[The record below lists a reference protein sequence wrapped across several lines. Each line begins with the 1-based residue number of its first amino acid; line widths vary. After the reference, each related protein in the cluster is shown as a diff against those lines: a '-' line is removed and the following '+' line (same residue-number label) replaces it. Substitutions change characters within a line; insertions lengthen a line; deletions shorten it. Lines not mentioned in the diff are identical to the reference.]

1 MSSTQSQIS
10 IESQKFPGSYLRI
23 DGSAVTAWGV
33 NGGGTVNAQNYVGAW
48 EKFMIVKDPTSD
60 AFAIRSSQFP
70 NVYLRLDGQGVT
82 PGKTYL
88 NGAGSVN
95 CQ

>member
-23 DGSAVTAWGV
+23 DGSAVTSFHI
-33 NGGGTVNAQNYVGAW
+33 NGGGTVNAQNFVGAW

-60 AFAIRSSQFP
+60 VFSIRSSQFQ
-70 NVYLRLDGQGVT
+70 NVYLRLDGKGVT
-82 PGKTYL
+82 PGHIYL
-88 NGAGSVN
+88 NGAGTVN